1 MSATDRQVV
10 GFIKRHHAPPAP
22 PQPVRRGSYADHR
35 SQFPELYVTRG
46 DVPMTEHNRIYA
58 LLSQA
63 APVVPPAPSPAALLA
78 CLTILLDQRL
88 SLDAILLIAET
99 RGVGA
104 GKVALELATKMA
116 RAGIGA

>member
-1 MSATDRQVV
+1 MTEHNRIYALLNQDD
-10 GFIKRHHAPPAP
+10 APPAP

-35 SQFPELYVTRG
+35 LQFPEMYVKPT
-46 DVPMTEHNRIYA
+46 
-58 LLSQA
+58 
-63 APVVPPAPSPAALLA
+63 PAPAALLA

-116 RAGIGA
+116 ATGIGA